1 MVTGR
6 KAGEIL
12 EVDIARKG
20 KCPIVESIKEIGG
33 EWRMIVV
40 RYLSEGPM
48 GFNEILRRA
57 NGINSKTLSSTLK
70 YLESRDIIIREIE
83 STRPFRVKYSLT
95 RKGTSLGTAL
105 HDLQDWGNEW
115 LMGKDSGPRPA

>member
-1 MVTGR
+1 MVTR
-6 KAGEIL
+6 SKAGEAL
-12 EVDIARKG
+12 EVGIVRKE
-20 KCPIVESIKEIGG
+20 KCPIVEAIKEIGG

-57 NGINSKTLSSTLK
+57 KGINSKTLSSTLR
-70 YLESRDIIIREIE
+70 YLESRDIIVRDVE

-95 RKGTSLGTAL
+95 LKGASLGSAL
-105 HDLQDWGNEW
+105 HDLQEWGNEW
-115 LMGKDSGPRPA
+115 LMGRDS